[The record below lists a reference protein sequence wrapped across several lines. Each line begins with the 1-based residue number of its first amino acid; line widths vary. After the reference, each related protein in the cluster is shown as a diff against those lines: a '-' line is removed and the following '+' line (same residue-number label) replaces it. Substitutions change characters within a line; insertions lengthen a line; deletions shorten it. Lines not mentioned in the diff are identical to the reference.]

1 MKLSNYDIKA
11 FVLAHDS
18 IRLLS
23 LAGLV
28 AKVMIAKLFCAI
40 ELLLASSAK
49 LVKQNVNF
57 ARIQLSYGRYS
68 IVADM

>member
-11 FVLAHDS
+11 CVLAHIS
-18 IRLLS
+18 LRLLS
-23 LAGLV
+23 LAGLD
-28 AKVMIAKLFCAI
+28 AKVIFAKIFCAI
-40 ELLLASSAK
+40 ELLLASGAK